1 MDVILDLRSMSLLD
15 FDSEL
20 PCEGVHHERGLSG
33 HVPTE
38 SGGFMV
44 ISPCCGPKV
53 VQCSSRVAAMRSS
66 GVLYCG
72 VCETEHLTSDYRF
85 VPIDPE

>member
-1 MDVILDLRSMSLLD
+1 MDVILDLRSMTLLD
-15 FDSEL
+15 FDTEL

-33 HVPTE
+33 HVPAE

-53 VQCSSRVAAMRSS
+53 VQCTSRVTAMRGS

-72 VCETEHLTSDYRF
+72 VCETEHLTSDYQF

>member
-1 MDVILDLRSMSLLD
+1 
-15 FDSEL
+15 
-20 PCEGVHHERGLSG
+20 
-33 HVPTE
+33 
-38 SGGFMV
+38 MV

>member
-1 MDVILDLRSMSLLD
+1 MDVLLDLRSMSLLD

-20 PCEGVHHERGLSG
+20 PCEGEHHGRSLSG
-33 HVPTE
+33 HVAAE

-53 VQCSSRVAAMRSS
+53 IQCTPRVAAMRSS

-72 VCETEHLTSDYRF
+72 VCEREHLTSEYQF
-85 VPIDPE
+85 IPLQL